1 MQTPLVSVLTP
12 CYNSGHLI
20 HRLLESVLSQSY
32 PNVEMVVIDDGSTDD
47 SALVIKKYIPLFK
60 KKGYTLRYYYQD
72 NGGQSVAIN
81 NGLKLVNGSYLVWP
95 DSDDYYSSPKAIEL
109 MVDFFITHPQAAIVR
124 TMQRVV
130 DEKDLRELYIQGDN
144 AVEDGQNLFEDCLFA
159 KNGFYWGA
167 GAYMIRF
174 SALKETC
181 NSTIYTEKHAG
192 QNWQLFLPI
201 LYTYPCYTLRV
212 ILYTIVACTD
222 SHSRAGYKGYE
233 NILERINSYER
244 TINETLERI
253 ITLPNEKIVYYK
265 QQVATKYCKER
276 MNLAY
281 DYNQTDEFIKEYNSL
296 CIQASPNLCA
306 IDKLRYHA
314 IKIRVDFLLRFFLR
328 LYHKI
333 IK

>member
-1 MQTPLVSVLTP
+1 MQTPLVTILTP

-20 HRLLESVLSQSY
+20 HRLLESVLSQTY
-32 PNVEMVVIDDGSTDD
+32 LNIEMIVIDDGSTDD
-47 SALVIKKYIPLFK
+47 SAFVIKKCIPLFK
-60 KKGYTLRYYYQD
+60 EKGYILRYYYQD

-109 MVDFFITHPQAAIVR
+109 MVEFFITHPQAAIVR

-130 DEKDLRELYIQGDN
+130 DEKDLRELYIQGNN
-144 AVEDGQNLFEDCLFA
+144 AVEDGQNLFEDCLFT

-192 QNWQLFLPI
+192 QNWQLLLPI

-253 ITLPNEKIVYYK
+253 ITLPNEKLVYYK

-281 DYNQTDEFIKEYNSL
+281 DYNQKDEFINEYNSL
-296 CIQASPNLCA
+296 CIQTASDLCA
-306 IDKLRYHA
+306 IDRLRYYA
-314 IKIRVDFLLRFFLR
+314 IKIGFDFLLRFFLR

-333 IK
+333 TK

>member
-47 SALVIKKYIPLFK
+47 SALAIKKYIPLFK

-81 NGLKLVNGSYLVWP
+81 NGLKIVNGSYLVWP

-109 MVDFFITHPQAAIVR
+109 MVEFFITHPQAAIVR

-144 AVEDGQNLFEDCLFA
+144 AVEDGQNLFEDCLFT

-192 QNWQLFLPI
+192 QNWQLLLPI

-281 DYNQTDEFIKEYNSL
+281 DYNQKDEFINEYNSL
-296 CIQASPNLCA
+296 CIQASPDLCA
-306 IDKLRYHA
+306 IDRLRYYA
-314 IKIRVDFLLRFFLR
+314 IKIGFDFLLRFFLR

-333 IK
+333 TK